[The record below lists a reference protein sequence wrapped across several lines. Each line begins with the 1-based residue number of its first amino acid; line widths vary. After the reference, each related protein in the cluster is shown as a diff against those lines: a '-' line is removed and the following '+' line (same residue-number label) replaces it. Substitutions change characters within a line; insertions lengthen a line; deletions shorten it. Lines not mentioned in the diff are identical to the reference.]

1 VGRLHRGQVATQ
13 PRKLMPSWKLPMALP
28 PRMQAAADKW
38 LAARR
43 LTDAPATIGKL
54 ELAVRV
60 FGEWRWTS

>member
-1 VGRLHRGQVATQ
+1 
-13 PRKLMPSWKLPMALP
+13 MPSWKLPMALP